1 MEYRELKNG
10 YKSSLLGYGC
20 MRLPLMEDGQTVDE
34 VETRKLLMKAYK
46 NGVNYFDTAWPYHGG
61 QSERVVGKI
70 MKELPRESFY
80 FATKMPAWFV
90 NSLEDAEKVFKEQ
103 LEHLQTDYVD
113 FYLLH
118 AMNRGSYDKMKNL
131 GIVDLLQTYKDQGKI
146 KNYGFSFHDDYDA
159 FEYIIKDREWDF
171 CQIQFNYVD
180 KDTQAT
186 MKGYRLAEELGVP
199 LVIMEP
205 VKGGNLANIPK
216 DVIGPMDEFRTGLTP
231 SAWALTW
238 VGTFSNVKVILSGM
252 TTMEQLDDNLNT
264 FNDFKPLS
272 DDEMAAMEKV
282 NEEITARTQNSCTGC
297 RYCMPCPMGVNIP
310 KNFSIWNNYH
320 KFMNRG
326 GAQWEWS
333 QMPESE
339 RPYSCVKCGKC
350 ETMCPQKI
358 SIRDDL
364 EKVGEEMKVLFS

>member
-118 AMNRGSYDKMKNL
+118 AMNKGSYEKMKNL

-216 DVIGPMDEFRTGLTP
+216 DVIGPMDEFRLGLTP

-272 DDEMAAMEKV
+272 DEEMAAMEKV

-358 SIRDDL
+358 SIRADL
-364 EKVGEEMKVLFS
+364 EKVGEEMRVLFS

>member
-1 MEYRELKNG
+1 MD
-10 YKSSLLGYGC
+10 
-20 MRLPLMEDGQTVDE
+20 DGQTVNE
-34 VETRKLLMKAYK
+34 VETEKLLMKAYK

-70 MKELPRESFY
+70 MKQLPRESFY
-80 FATKMPAWFV
+80 LATKMPAWFV
-90 NSLEDAEKVFKEQ
+90 NSLEEAEKVFKEQ
-103 LEHLQTDYVD
+103 LEHLQTDYID

-118 AMNRGSYDKMKNL
+118 AMNRGSYDKLKNL
-131 GIVDLLQTYKDQGKI
+131 GIVDMLQTYKDEGKI

-186 MKGYRLAEELGVP
+186 MKGYELAKELGVP
-199 LVIMEP
+199 LIIMEP
-205 VKGGNLANIPK
+205 VKGGNLASIPK
-216 DVIGPMDEFRTGLTP
+216 DVIGPMDEFRPGLTP
-231 SAWALTW
+231 AAWALSW
-238 VGTFSNVKVILSGM
+238 VGTFDNVKVILSGM
-252 TTMEQLDDNLNT
+252 TTMEQLDDNLAT
-264 FNDFKPLS
+264 FKEFKPLS
-272 DDEMAAMEKV
+272 DAEMAAMEKV
-282 NEEITARTQNSCTGC
+282 NEEITARSQNGCTGC
-297 RYCMPCPMGVNIP
+297 KYCMPCPKGVNIP
-310 KNFSIWNNYH
+310 RNFAIWNNYH

-333 QMPESE
+333 QMPEAE

-358 SIRDDL
+358 NIRDDL
-364 EKVGEEMKVLFS
+364 EKVGKEMKELFS

>member
-20 MRLPLMEDGQTVDE
+20 MRLPLMDDGQTVNE
-34 VETRKLLMKAYK
+34 VETEKLLMKAYK

-70 MKELPRESFY
+70 MKQLPRESFY
-80 FATKMPAWFV
+80 LATKMPAWFV
-90 NSLEDAEKVFKEQ
+90 NSLEEAEKVFKEQ
-103 LEHLQTDYVD
+103 LEHLQTDYID

-118 AMNRGSYDKMKNL
+118 AMNRGSYDKLKNL
-131 GIVDLLQTYKDQGKI
+131 GIVDMLQTYKDEGKI

-186 MKGYRLAEELGVP
+186 MKGYELAKELGVP
-199 LVIMEP
+199 LIIMEP
-205 VKGGNLANIPK
+205 VKGGNLASIPK
-216 DVIGPMDEFRTGLTP
+216 DVIGPMDEFRPGLTP
-231 SAWALTW
+231 AAWALSW
-238 VGTFSNVKVILSGM
+238 VGTFDNVKVILSGM
-252 TTMEQLDDNLNT
+252 TTMEQLDDNLAT
-264 FNDFKPLS
+264 FKEFKPLS
-272 DDEMAAMEKV
+272 DAEMAAMEKV
-282 NEEITARTQNSCTGC
+282 NEEITARSQNGCTGC
-297 RYCMPCPMGVNIP
+297 KYCMPCPKGVNIP
-310 KNFSIWNNYH
+310 RNFAIWNNYH

-333 QMPESE
+333 QMPEAE

-358 SIRDDL
+358 NIRDDL
-364 EKVGEEMKVLFS
+364 EKVGKEMKELFS

>member
-20 MRLPLMEDGQTVDE
+20 MRLPLMEDGKTVDE

-46 NGVNYFDTAWPYHGG
+46 SGVNYFDTAWPYHGG

-70 MKELPRESFY
+70 MKELPRDSFY
-80 FATKMPAWFV
+80 FATKMPAWYV

-103 LEHLQTDYVD
+103 LEHLQTDYID

-118 AMNRGSYDKMKNL
+118 AMNRGSYDKLKNL

-146 KNYGFSFHDDYDA
+146 KNYGFSFHDEYDT
-159 FEYIIKDREWDF
+159 FEYIIKERDWDF

-186 MKGYRLAEELGVP
+186 MKGYRLAEELGIP

-216 DVIGPMDEFRTGLTP
+216 DVIGPMDEYRPGLTP
-231 SAWALTW
+231 SAWALSW

-339 RPYSCVKCGKC
+339 RPYACVKCGKC

-364 EKVGEEMKVLFS
+364 EKVGAEMKVLFS